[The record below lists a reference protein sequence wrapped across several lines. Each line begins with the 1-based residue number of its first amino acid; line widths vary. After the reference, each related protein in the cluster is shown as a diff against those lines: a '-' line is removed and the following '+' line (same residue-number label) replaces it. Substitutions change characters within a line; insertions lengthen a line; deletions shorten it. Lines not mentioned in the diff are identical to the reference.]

1 MVLNRFYVKD
11 SLPVGLFK
19 SGTFG
24 IVYTGLYVLGAILL
38 GLHLAHGFWSAFQS
52 IGLSNRNWISRLE
65 KVAYIYAFI
74 IAVGFAIIPLYLHF
88 FA

>member
-1 MVLNRFYVKD
+1 MVKD
-11 SLPVGLFK
+11 LFT

-24 IVYTGLYVLGAILL
+24 IVYTSLYVLGAILL

-74 IAVGFAIIPLYLHF
+74 IAAGFAIIPLYLHF